1 MSLRKDLVEHS
12 TGFLPPGS
20 QIRQAFICQ
29 TAPNFAFFLITY
41 LTGLT
46 ISPRCWDYRVRR
58 VAPAGTRRGSALTI
72 ASSRPRS
79 GAQRKECV
87 R

>member
-46 ISPRCWDYRVRR
+46 IF
-58 VAPAGTRRGSALTI
+58 
-72 ASSRPRS
+72 
-79 GAQRKECV
+79 
-87 R
+87 